1 MARKRTKRVAAVPP
15 VATVITLRLYIAG
28 GAPNSTKA
36 IANLEAICK
45 RYLKDAYQLEVV
57 DVCEQP
63 LRALSDRVVVTPSL
77 TKLSPGA
84 PTSIVGNL
92 SDAGSV
98 LAMLGLHAGDPE

>member
-1 MARKRTKRVAAVPP
+1 MARKRAKRIAPVPP
-15 VATVITLRLYIAG
+15 VATVVTLRLYIAG
-28 GAPNSTKA
+28 GAPNSAKA

-77 TKLSPGA
+77 TKLSPGV
-84 PTSIVGNL
+84 PSSIVGNL
-92 SDAGSV
+92 SDASSV
-98 LAMLGLHAGDPE
+98 LAMLGLHASDPE